1 MIAMGFPVKLKKII
15 EAIEFQSDE
24 RTAYLDKKTGDVI
37 IMMEEEFN
45 AAENQEP
52 LEEYPEWQRD
62 SIKKAREFLAREEDF
77 LSLPTKYDIHEY
89 RIIEDFCNS
98 LGDREIAE
106 ALYNTIKGK
115 GAFRRFRDAIQRLKI
130 DDEWYKYRDGAI
142 KQISIDWCETNDI
155 KYADD

>member
-1 MIAMGFPVKLKKII
+1 MSLPVKLEKII

-24 RTAYLDKKTGDVI
+24 STAYLDKKTGNVI
-37 IMMEEEFN
+37 IIMEEEVN

-62 SIKKAREFLAREEDF
+62 NIKKAREFLDREEEF

-89 RIIEDFCNS
+89 QIIEDFCHS
-98 LGDREIAE
+98 VRDREIAE
-106 ALYNTIKGK
+106 ALYNAIKGK
-115 GAFRRFRDAIQRLKI
+115 GAFRRFRDAIQRFRRE
-130 DDEWYKYRDGAI
+130 DEWYKYRDGAI
-142 KQISIDWCETNDI
+142 KQISIDWCEANDI